1 MTGAKVSYL
10 NDTLGEVPKR
20 LKGHPWKGCR
30 SVTRREGSNPSFSVR
45 IIDVSCFWLNKHD
58 DAKKIKNIKK
68 VVDKYQ
74 TGCYYNQVAASE
86 GNKNSPQR

>member
-30 SVTRREGSNPSFSVR
+30 SVTRREGSNPSFSVC

-58 DAKKIKNIKK
+58 DVKKIKNIKK
-68 VVDKYQ
+68 VVDK
-74 TGCYYNQVAASE
+74 
-86 GNKNSPQR
+86 

>member
-1 MTGAKVSYL
+1 MSYL

-58 DAKKIKNIKK
+58 DVKKIKKISKKLLTNNDKHDILLKLSALIKNAGNNMNI
-68 VVDKYQ
+68 D
-74 TGCYYNQVAASE
+74 N
-86 GNKNSPQR
+86 

>member
-1 MTGAKVSYL
+1 MSYL

-30 SVTRREGSNPSFSVR
+30 SVTRREGSNPSFSVH

-58 DAKKIKNIKK
+58 DVKKIKISKKLLTNNDKHDILLKLSALIK
-68 VVDKYQ
+68 
-74 TGCYYNQVAASE
+74 NA
-86 GNKNSPQR
+86 GNNMDIDN